1 MLSFSSLFT
10 ILMIPH
16 ILGDYYFQTDKIASK
31 KEKELKWVIY
41 HSVIYGIVN
50 FLFIKFIFKTID
62 FNIIALL
69 IVSHAII
76 DILKYYCLEKASS
89 INIFVVDQLLHLLII
104 FIVTFYCLNQGASLN
119 FNEYITQFFSILN
132 VSMIETWS
140 LVLKI
145 LLIHKP
151 INIFIAFFMKPY
163 KKCNKDDKNDI
174 KAGRI
179 IGTLERI
186 IMLFFINIGQYSS
199 IGLVLTAKSIARYD
213 KISKSQSFA
222 EYYLLGTL
230 LSTISVLIISLI

>member
-1 MLSFSSLFT
+1 MLSFSNLFT

-16 ILGDYYFQTDKIASK
+16 ILGDFYFQTDKISSK

-50 FLFIKFIFKTID
+50 VSFIKFIFKTID
-62 FNIIALL
+62 FNIIAFL

-76 DILKYYCLEKASS
+76 DILKYYFISKPTS
-89 INIFVVDQLLHLLII
+89 INIFVIDQFLHLLFI
-104 FIVTFYCLNQGASLN
+104 FITFCCLNKGISFI
-119 FNEYITQFFSILN
+119 FNEYITQLFSILN
-132 VSMIETWS
+132 IS
-140 LVLKI
+140 LFEVCSCVLKI

-163 KKCNKDDKNDI
+163 KKSNKENKDEI

-179 IGTLERI
+179 IGTLERM